1 VPTVIRGILKML
13 GKVGGV
19 DHELLGNAAT
29 DNASTT
35 HAAVLTNANT
45 STMVCSDARG
55 SNAPR
60 TGTKDEEIKV
70 KF

>member
-1 VPTVIRGILKML
+1 ML
-13 GKVGGV
+13 GEVGGV

-29 DNASTT
+29 DNTSTT
-35 HAAVLTNANT
+35 HAAVLTNADT
-45 STMVCSDARG
+45 STMICSDTRG

-60 TGTKDEEIKV
+60 TSTKDEEIEV